1 MFRLIPL
8 ILLFMLSM
16 SARADTITGAGDPW
30 PPFLDPDH
38 PQQGVAIA
46 IAKEA
51 FKTQGHDLE
60 FTFVPWARA
69 IDGVKTGSYDVLIGT
84 WWTEARTEFL
94 KYSEPYLTNEIKFIK
109 RKGDPFEF
117 EGLDSLA
124 GKTVGTVRG
133 YGYGDDFANADS
145 FTRSPAARLVT
156 NVRKVA
162 NNRLDLALEDE
173 LVARS
178 LITEE
183 DPALMEKVEFTENAL
198 SSEGLHV
205 TSGLANSGHAMII
218 EAFNKGFETIKAN
231 GTFDRILEENGLK

>member
-1 MFRLIPL
+1 MFRLFPL

-16 SARADTITGAGDPW
+16 SAQADTITAAGDPW

-38 PQQGVAIA
+38 PQQGVAIT
-46 IAKEA
+46 IAREA
-51 FKTQGHDLE
+51 LKTQGHDLE

-69 IDGVKTGSYDVLIGT
+69 LDGVKTGDFDVLIGT
-84 WWTEARTEFL
+84 WWTQERTEFL
-94 KYSEPYLTNEIKFIK
+94 MYSEPYLTNQIKFIK

-133 YGYGDDFANADS
+133 YGYGDDFANTDS
-145 FTRSPAARLVT
+145 FTRSPAARLIT

-162 NNRLDLALEDE
+162 NDRLDLALEDE

-178 LITEE
+178 LIAKE
-183 DPALMEKVEFTENAL
+183 DPALIEKVEFTENAL

-205 TSGLANSGHAMII
+205 TSGLANSRHAMII
-218 EAFNKGFETIKAN
+218 EAFNKGLETIKAN
-231 GTFDRILEENGLK
+231 GTFDRILKENDLK